1 MSDRCFDGIVACVF
15 DAHDTLIA
23 AMAEPARASTC
34 ARIDVALPGLL
45 GL

>member
-1 MSDRCFDGIVACVF
+1 MSDHCLAGIVAYVL
-15 DAHDTLIA
+15 DAYGNLFA